1 MGQPRQTFGGGDLYP
16 SLGAKAAALGFSL
29 IKNHPFV
36 DGNKRLCEMIGP
48 LRIPILLALAVLT
61 GTSWVHGQAP
71 PPPTLLVSGGL
82 GLGLSGTP
90 TIWRGGGSPL
100 GVGGYLR
107 VATPTRVADFGLEW
121 RHWLGRADEI
131 LLDGFP
137 PPGAPP
143 VPPVYR
149 RVWVNRADIMLVA
162 LVPVG
167 SAHLKLGGGAAR
179 LEGIVLAQDCCLD
192 AAGKWKEARSGLSLT
207 LGLGSAPGSGS
218 NLSILPAF
226 DVGAHRVGG
235 TTTLSAQLTVG
246 LSWRR
251 EPRS

>member
-1 MGQPRQTFGGGDLYP
+1 
-16 SLGAKAAALGFSL
+16 L